1 LTNIGTA
8 TASSRITRKLAENA
22 RILLSGVVSA
32 PLPRVFR
39 VIRDKAVVSFFAC
52 SFPFVFALPCPFV
65 ATRSVEHRKAT
76 QGRTEMGNSGMRGI
90 SMIAVAM
97 LLASAQFAGA
107 QVSPAA
113 PAAKR
118 DTVIREY
125 RGAYQRGFEQ
135 SWFVPCNAP
144 SPDDKL
150 WWVTLTDQALL
161 QRDSLLAKISKEK
174 TDGLIVRWRATVG
187 PRMPAGMMGRGTRYM
202 LVTEIIEI
210 KPLPE
215 TGACPPERAS

>member
-1 LTNIGTA
+1 MEHGKSRQGSRQMGHSGIRGTSTIAIA
-8 TASSRITRKLAENA
+8 T
-22 RILLSGVVSA
+22 
-32 PLPRVFR
+32 
-39 VIRDKAVVSFFAC
+39 
-52 SFPFVFALPCPFV
+52 
-65 ATRSVEHRKAT
+65 
-76 QGRTEMGNSGMRGI
+76 
-90 SMIAVAM
+90 
-97 LLASAQFAGA
+97 LLASASIAGA
-107 QVSPAA
+107 QVAPPTAA
-113 PAAKR
+113 RVGR

-135 SWFVPCNAP
+135 SWFVPCDAP

-161 QRDSLLAKISKEK
+161 QRDSVLAKIIKEK
-174 TDGLIVRWRATVG
+174 TEGLIVRWRATVS

-210 KPLPE
+210 KPMPE